1 MEAQSRPDLDFE
13 RFGMDLG
20 TFSDGILQ
28 VFLWFITGF
37 EIDLLKILRRST
49 RKYHDEHEAA
59 GKAQKTNA
67 HPIPLLKQV
76 FELFRNLMLDPA
88 PVFADLG
95 IALLIPEVW

>member
-1 MEAQSRPDLDFE
+1 MEAQFRLDLDFE

-49 RKYHDEHEAA
+49 RNYHDEPEAA
-59 GKAQKTNA
+59 GKSKKTSA
-67 HPIPLLKQV
+67 LPVPLLRQV
-76 FELFRNLMLDPA
+76 YVGVVLRSKTPPRRPQA
-88 PVFADLG
+88 
-95 IALLIPEVW
+95 